1 MLSRRDL
8 VGKLAVG
15 AAGVALVASGTR
27 VRAAVDSGAD
37 HAGSAPEDPGME
49 KELREAAEAAGRELR
64 EAAEAALAPAEEVAV
79 GIVQGPPPWELLA
92 PLKLGSSVAYGWH
105 VADLTGPV
113 NGACVLTLQN
123 ERGRVQR
130 VHLCRNDGTPQG
142 FVYTR
147 RLDLVVMNGGRGDL
161 GTEENLAQAVA
172 AIAHV
177 IAANEDRNAAAIDA
191 LLPHAERVSQYSSAN
206 EWTLR

>member
-15 AAGVALVASGTR
+15 AAGVVALAASGMQAK
-27 VRAAVDSGAD
+27 AAVNTRATDGRSRRNDEPIGEV
-37 HAGSAPEDPGME
+37 PEVAEMVPP
-49 KELREAAEAAGRELR
+49 EAAK
-64 EAAEAALAPAEEVAV
+64 EVEPPQVVVA
-79 GIVQGPPPWELLA
+79 PPPWELLK
-92 PLKLGSSVAYGWH
+92 PLTLGATVAYGWRIT
-105 VADLTGPV
+105 DLTGPAG
-113 NGACVLTLQN
+113 GACVLTLGN

-130 VHLCRNDGTPQG
+130 VHICRNDGQPQG

-147 RLDLVVMNGGRGDL
+147 KLDLVVMNGGKGDL

-172 AIAHV
+172 AVAHV
-177 IAANEDRNAAAIDA
+177 VAANEGRVDHEVIDA
-191 LLPHAERVSQYSSAN
+191 LLPHAERLRQYSAAN

>member
-15 AAGVALVASGTR
+15 AAGVVALAASG
-27 VRAAVDSGAD
+27 VQAKAAVGTRAIE
-37 HAGSAPEDPGME
+37 GR
-49 KELREAAEAAGRELR
+49 LRRNDEPLDDEVSMVAEIVQPEAAAEVEAPPAI
-64 EAAEAALAPAEEVAV
+64 AASS
-79 GIVQGPPPWELLA
+79 PPWELLK
-92 PLKLGSSVAYGWH
+92 PLTLGSSVAYGWRI
-105 VADLTGPV
+105 ADFTGV
-113 NGACVLTLQN
+113 IGGACVLTLRN

-130 VHLCRNDGTPQG
+130 VHICRNDGQPQG

-147 RLDLVVMNGGRGDL
+147 KLDLVVMNGGRGDL

-172 AIAHV
+172 AVAHV
-177 IAANEDRNAAAIDA
+177 VAANEGRVDHAVFGA
-191 LLPHAERVSQYSSAN
+191 LLPHTQRLRQYSAAS